1 MHLLITFARAYP
13 LQSAIMLVA
22 LLVAGL
28 VEGVSLTAL
37 LPLLNRVL
45 ERPDSPGSD
54 ATALEPGSDSGV
66 GDTLLSG
73 MEGMGL
79 TPSVEMLLAVIV
91 LGAIIKGGLVLLAKK
106 KVGYIVAQVATDLR
120 LSMLRVMLASRW
132 EYYLHQQVGKLTNS
146 MSIEAVRAAKAYLNG
161 ATLISQLIQALVYV
175 IIATMLMWQAAL
187 FSFLMG
193 LLIYLALGRLVKMAR
208 RAGKRQTIYTKL
220 MIARLTDT
228 LMSVKPLKSM
238 GREGLVDTV
247 LVSETK
253 NINRALRRE
262 VVSSEFLLAGQEI
275 LFALVLVIGIYVT
288 LVKWEL
294 PIATVMVLGFLL
306 SRVLKRTGKVQRSY
320 QKMAVCESAYWS
332 IQKTIKK
339 AERARENL
347 GGERAPTLE
356 QAIELRDVSFS
367 YGEKTILERVNITI
381 PARSFTALIGLS
393 GSGKT
398 TSLDLIIGLL
408 QPESGMLLVDGVP
421 LMELDIHR
429 WRRTIGYVPQETFL
443 LHDSVFNNVALGDPG
458 ISEADVIVALRGAG
472 AWTFVENLAEGI
484 HDIVGERGGK
494 LSGGQRQRIMIARAL
509 VHRPQLLIL
518 DEATSA
524 LDPQSE
530 TAICETLRKLQG
542 AHTIIA
548 ISHQPALLDAAERAY
563 RLQDR
568 HALLVKDKDVAV

>member
-1 MHLLITFARAYP
+1 MPLLITFARAYP

-54 ATALEPGSDSGV
+54 ATALEPDADSGV

-73 MEGMGL
+73 MESMGL
-79 TPSVEMLLAVIV
+79 TPSVEMLLLVIV

-132 EYYLHQQVGKLTNS
+132 EYYLHQQVGQLTNS

-262 VVSSEFLLAGQEI
+262 VVSSEFLSAGQEI

-306 SRVLKRTGKVQRSY
+306 SRVLKRSGKVQRSY

-408 QPESGMLLVDGVP
+408 QPDSGMLLVDGVP

-429 WRRTIGYVPQETFL
+429 WRRTIGYVPQETVL